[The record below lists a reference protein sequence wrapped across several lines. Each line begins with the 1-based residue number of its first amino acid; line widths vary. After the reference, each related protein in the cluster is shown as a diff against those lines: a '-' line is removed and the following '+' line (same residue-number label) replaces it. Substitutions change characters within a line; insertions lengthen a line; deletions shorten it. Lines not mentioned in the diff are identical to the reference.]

1 MKRASNI
8 LIENKH
14 TYPHIKYKNI
24 IKKKIKKNLGT
35 KSKFAWIFVK
45 IKSLNNHFLFK
56 FPTTILVK
64 LDRSLHVELTMLPV
78 WFSNIPTRFIVISNC
93 LNSSDIN
100 THICVIRFLFF
111 LYHLHIASFFSNL
124 CSFWVL
130 CVIFF
135 YPYLYR

>member
-56 FPTTILVK
+56 FSTTILVK

-78 WFSNIPTRFIVISNC
+78 WFSNILTRFIVISNC

-111 LYHLHIASFFSNL
+111 SLSSTYCF
-124 CSFWVL
+124 
-130 CVIFF
+130 IFF
-135 YPYLYR
+135 KLVFFLGFVCNIFLSLSL